1 MTSWPRARC
10 SPSSR
15 PEHRASCARAN
26 CAAKR
31 QAMKPAPS
39 ASAADAAWAAGK
51 PPLLRFLTGCHADFS
66 AETGGAVADYI
77 PDLGKADPD
86 HFGIS
91 LATIDGHV
99 YEVGDTRIPFTIQSM
114 SKPFVF
120 ALALDTLGAARVESA
135 IGVEPSGD
143 PFNSI
148 RLNADNH
155 PFNPMV
161 NAGAIACSGLIHEAK
176 GDGAFEYIRQAL
188 GRFAGRELGVDEA
201 VYGSESAT
209 GDRNRAIGYLLRNS
223 GVIFDD
229 VGAVLEVYFR
239 QCSILVTAR
248 DIAVMAATLANR
260 GINPVTDEQ
269 VMTPYAISRA
279 LSVMTS
285 SGMYDY
291 AGEWIYRVGIPAKS
305 GVGGG
310 ILAAL
315 PARLGLGSY
324 SPRLDKHG
332 NSVRGIKVC
341 EALSSHYD
349 LHMLNDSDNARNSV
363 IADYDIGK
371 SASRRSRRPH
381 EQKLLAAHHHDVR
394 VIELVGTLTFS
405 NVDYVSRQ
413 LKAKPRPHFIIFDLR
428 RVAATTRAGARLL
441 AESFRELA
449 EFNVTAILSGVKRS
463 SPEWKAIGEWTDG
476 VSNLRDFDL
485 LDDAIEWAE
494 DQVVYRH
501 GGVIDATE
509 MTELSEQ
516 ALLAGLSAEELGRLA
531 ALGTIRTYQAG
542 QKIIAATDP
551 AASLFFLT
559 SGVVHVRLHGDL
571 RLATLQAGMAF
582 GEMALL
588 ETRRSAD
595 VFADKSVTALEVP
608 LADFQRFRDAHPRT
622 GERIMRNLAQL
633 LADRLIVA
641 NTKVNLLTTN

>member
-1 MTSWPRARC
+1 
-10 SPSSR
+10 
-15 PEHRASCARAN
+15 
-26 CAAKR
+26 
-31 QAMKPAPS
+31 MKPSPS
-39 ASAADAAWAAGK
+39 ASPASAAAWAASK
-51 PPLLRFLTGCHADFS
+51 PPLLRFLDRCHADFS
-66 AETGGAVADYI
+66 NETGGAVADYI
-77 PDLGKADPD
+77 PELGKADPD

-161 NAGAIACSGLIHEAK
+161 NAGAIACSSLIHEAR

-188 GRFAGRELGVDEA
+188 GRFAGRELGIDEA
-201 VYGSESAT
+201 VYASESAT

-223 GVIFDD
+223 SVVKDD

-239 QCSILVTAR
+239 H
-248 DIAVMAATLANR
+248 
-260 GINPVTDEQ
+260 
-269 VMTPYAISRA
+269 PYAISRT

-349 LHMLNDSDNARNSV
+349 LHMLNRSDDARNSI

-371 SASRRSRRPH
+371 SPSRRSRRPH
-381 EQKLLAAHHHDVR
+381 ERIILAAHHQDVR

-405 NVDYVSRQ
+405 GIDYVSRQ
-413 LKAKPRPHFIIFDLR
+413 LAAKPRPQFVIFDLR

-441 AESFRELA
+441 AEEFRELA
-449 EFNVTAILSGVKRS
+449 RLHVTVILSGIKRS
-463 SPEWKAIGEWTDG
+463 SADWKMIKEWAGGI
-476 VSNLRDFDL
+476 SNLRDFYL
-485 LDDAIEWAE
+485 LDAAIEWAE

-501 GGVIDATE
+501 GGAIDFHE
-509 MTELSEQ
+509 ITELSEQ
-516 ALLAGLSAEELGRLA
+516 PLLAGLTSEQLAGLA
-531 ALGTIRTYQAG
+531 ALGTIRSYRPGEKIVAAG
-542 QKIIAATDP
+542 EP
-551 AASLFFLT
+551 AVSLFFLK
-559 SGVVHVRLHGDL
+559 SGVVHVTLPDGV
-571 RLATLQAGMAF
+571 RLATLSAGMAF

-588 ETRRSAD
+588 ETHRSAD
-595 VFADKSVTALEVP
+595 VLADLSATALEVP
-608 LADFQRFRDAHPRT
+608 LRAFERFRDEHPRT

-641 NTKVNLLTTN
+641 NTKVDLLTAK

>member
-1 MTSWPRARC
+1 
-10 SPSSR
+10 
-15 PEHRASCARAN
+15 
-26 CAAKR
+26 
-31 QAMKPAPS
+31 MKPSPAASP
-39 ASAADAAWAAGK
+39 ASAAAWAASK
-51 PPLLRFLTGCHADFS
+51 PPLLRFLDRCHADFS
-66 AETGGAVADYI
+66 NETGGAVADYI
-77 PDLGKADPD
+77 PELGKADPD

-188 GRFAGRELGVDEA
+188 GRFAGRELGIDEA
-201 VYGSESAT
+201 VYTSESAT

-223 GVIFDD
+223 SVIKDD

-239 QCSILVTAR
+239 QCSVLVTAR

-260 GINPVTDEQ
+260 GTNPVTGEH
-269 VMTPYAISRA
+269 VMTPYAISRT

-324 SPRLDKHG
+324 SPRLDRHG

-349 LHMLNDSDNARNSV
+349 LHMLNRSDDARNSI

-371 SASRRSRRPH
+371 SPSRRSRRPH
-381 EQKLLAAHHHDVR
+381 ERKILAAHHQAVR
-394 VIELVGTLTFS
+394 IIELVGTLTFS
-405 NVDYVSRQ
+405 GIDYVSRQ
-413 LKAKPRPHFIIFDLR
+413 LAAKPRPQFVIFDLR
-428 RVAATTRAGARLL
+428 RVAAMTRAGARLL
-441 AESFRELA
+441 AEEFRELA
-449 EFNVTAILSGVKRS
+449 RLHVTVILSGIKRS
-463 SPEWKAIGEWTDG
+463 SADWKVIKEWAGGI
-476 VSNLRDFDL
+476 SNLRDFYL
-485 LDDAIEWAE
+485 LDAAIEWAE

-501 GGVIDATE
+501 GGAIDFHE
-509 MTELSEQ
+509 ITELSEQ
-516 ALLAGLSAEELGRLA
+516 PLLAGLTSEEIAGLA
-531 ALGTIRTYQAG
+531 ALGTIRSYRPGEKIVAAG
-542 QKIIAATDP
+542 EP
-551 AASLFFLT
+551 AVSLFFLK
-559 SGVVHVRLHGDL
+559 SGVVHVTLPDGV
-571 RLATLQAGMAF
+571 RLATLTAAMAF

-588 ETRRSAD
+588 ETHRSAD
-595 VFADKSVTALEVP
+595 VLADLSATALEVP
-608 LADFQRFRDAHPRT
+608 LRAFERFRDQHPRT

-641 NTKVNLLTTN
+641 NTKVDLLTTK

>member
-1 MTSWPRARC
+1 M
-10 SPSSR
+10 
-15 PEHRASCARAN
+15 
-26 CAAKR
+26 
-31 QAMKPAPS
+31 
-39 ASAADAAWAAGK
+39 
-51 PPLLRFLTGCHADFS
+51 
-66 AETGGAVADYI
+66 
-77 PDLGKADPD
+77 
-86 HFGIS
+86 
-91 LATIDGHV
+91 
-99 YEVGDTRIPFTIQSM
+99 
-114 SKPFVF
+114 
-120 ALALDTLGAARVESA
+120 
-135 IGVEPSGD
+135 
-143 PFNSI
+143 
-148 RLNADNH
+148 
-155 PFNPMV
+155 
-161 NAGAIACSGLIHEAK
+161 
-176 GDGAFEYIRQAL
+176 
-188 GRFAGRELGVDEA
+188 
-201 VYGSESAT
+201 
-209 GDRNRAIGYLLRNS
+209 
-223 GVIFDD
+223 
-229 VGAVLEVYFR
+229 LEVYFR
-239 QCSILVTAR
+239 QCSVLVTAR

-260 GINPVTDEQ
+260 GINPVTGEQ
-269 VMTPYAISRA
+269 VLTPYAISRA

-324 SPRLDKHG
+324 SPRLDSHG

-341 EALSSHYD
+341 EALSAHYD
-349 LHMLNDSDNARNSV
+349 LHMLNRSDDARNSI
-363 IADYDIGK
+363 IADYNIGN
-371 SASRRSRRPH
+371 SASRRSRRPQ

-413 LKAKPRPHFIIFDLR
+413 FAAKPRPLFIIFDLR

-449 EFNVTAILSGVKRS
+449 EFDVTAILSGIKRS
-463 SPEWKAIGEWTDG
+463 SPEWKAIGEWVQG
-476 VSNLRDFDL
+476 VANLRDFNL
-485 LDDAIEWAE
+485 LDEAIEWAE

-501 GGVIDATE
+501 GGVIDAAE
-509 MTELSEQ
+509 LTELSEQ
-516 ALLAGLSAEELGRLA
+516 ALLAGLSAEELARLA

-542 QKIIAATDP
+542 QKIIAAAEP
-551 AASLFFLT
+551 AVSLFFLT
-559 SGVVHVRLHGDL
+559 SGVVHVKLPGGI
-571 RLATLQAGMAF
+571 RLATLTAGMAF